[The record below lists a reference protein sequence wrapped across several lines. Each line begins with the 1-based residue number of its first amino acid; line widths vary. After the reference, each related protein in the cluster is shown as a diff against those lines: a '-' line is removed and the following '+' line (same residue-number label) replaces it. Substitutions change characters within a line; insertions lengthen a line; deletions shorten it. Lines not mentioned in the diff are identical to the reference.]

1 MQKMSWFAAT
11 LLGSVLVA
19 SGGASAA
26 PTEMLCSHGETIAKG
41 DSVACYSDEGCR
53 LATSLGGDPVR
64 DYDQGSAP
72 FALARGRITGIVTSS
87 DGLMKSI
94 KKQGGACRKP

>member
-1 MQKMSWFAAT
+1 MQKMSWFT
-11 LLGSVLVA
+11 GVLLGSLLLA
-19 SGGASAA
+19 GGGAVAA
-26 PTEMLCSHGETIAKG
+26 PAELLCSHGETISKG

-53 LATSLGGDPVR
+53 LAASLGGDPVR